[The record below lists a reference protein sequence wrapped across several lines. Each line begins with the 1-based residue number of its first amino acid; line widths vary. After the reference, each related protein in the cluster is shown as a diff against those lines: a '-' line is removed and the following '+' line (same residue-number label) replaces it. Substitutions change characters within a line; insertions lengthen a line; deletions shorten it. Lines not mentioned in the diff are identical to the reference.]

1 MIAVENL
8 KLGYRDV
15 VAEGVSF
22 EIAPGECVLLCGP
35 NGSGK
40 STLMKTLAGLV
51 KPLGGSISCG
61 RVAMV
66 PTGIPK
72 VKGFTVE
79 EFVRTSCYRSS
90 NWQGLL
96 SSEAVR
102 RVDGALKLLGLN
114 ELRLKDIA
122 SLSDGQFQRACIA
135 TALTREADLILL
147 DEPTAFLDV
156 PSRRMVL
163 QVLCELAHGTGK
175 VLLFSSHDV
184 HDAMAVAD
192 RVFGLVEGKLLVS
205 DYSLES
211 KEEVIRAIM

>member
-8 KLGYRDV
+8 RLGYRDV
-15 VAEGVSF
+15 VAEGLSF
-22 EIAPGECVLLCGP
+22 VIAPGECVLLCGP

-40 STLMKTLAGLV
+40 STLMRTLAGLV
-51 KPLGGSISCG
+51 KPLGGRISCG

-72 VKGFTVE
+72 VKGFTVG
-79 EFVRTSCYRSS
+79 EFVRTSCYKSS

-96 SSEAVR
+96 SPDAVSR
-102 RVDGALKLLGLN
+102 LDRALKLLDLDGL
-114 ELRLKDIA
+114 RDRDIA
-122 SLSDGQFQRACIA
+122 SLSDGQFQKACIA

-163 QVLCELAHGTGK
+163 QVMRGLAHGTGK
-175 VLLFSSHDV
+175 VLLFSSHDI
-184 HDAMAVAD
+184 HDAMEVAD

-211 KEEVIRAIM
+211 KEEVISAMM